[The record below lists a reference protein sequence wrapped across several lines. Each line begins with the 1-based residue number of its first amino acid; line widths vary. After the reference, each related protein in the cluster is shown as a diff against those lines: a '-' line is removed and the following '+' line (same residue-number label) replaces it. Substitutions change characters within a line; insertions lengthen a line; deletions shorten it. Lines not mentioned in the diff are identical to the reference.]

1 MFLSVNVSVKENQHF
16 VGIAFLDGLT
26 KKLGVTEFID
36 NELYNNFEFL
46 LVQLNT
52 KEVIIPLNEENKNL
66 ELSKVKTVSENAGM
80 IVTEISEQD
89 FKIDNLNYDFPCFF
103 NEESLKLLSHIES
116 KIAKSSI
123 AALIKYLLYTNNL
136 TDSEKLQLYKYNLS
150 QYMKLDIPALKAL
163 SLFPDPTFESNK
175 SMSLFGLLNRCK
187 TAIGSRLLSQW
198 IKQPLMDLIEIN
210 KRQLLVEAFSKNL
223 HALQSVQEFLKSFP
237 DVYKLNRKFQKKKA
251 TLEEVV
257 RVYQMIIKIPDL
269 INALEGV
276 NDHNY
281 SVLIQELYLSKLKEF
296 NGNLKKYIKLIETT
310 IDFEAMS
317 NHEWIIKSEFDESL
331 TRLLNELNELKDKI
345 YQEHLRVGEE
355 LQQDT
360 MKKLKLEQSEI
371 HGWCLRL
378 TRSHAYSIRDKNYIE
393 LSTLK
398 SGVYFTTLMMRQYSK
413 EYNDVLAQ
421 YKHQQ
426 TELAKEVV
434 EIAASFCPIM
444 EELGMV
450 IGHLDVIISFSD
462 LSSSSVLPYVRPIIS
477 KDSKIILKESR
488 HPCLEIQTDI
498 TFISNDVYLE
508 RGVSEFLIITGPN
521 MGGKSTYIR
530 QIGIIVL
537 MAQIGCFVPCEKA
550 EISIFD
556 CILARVGANDTQL
569 KGISTFMAEMLET
582 ATILETASSNSLI
595 IIDELGRGTSTAD
608 GFGLAWAISEYLI
621 SKINAFSLFA
631 THFHELTALSKVYTT
646 VKNLNV
652 VVHIQDNDKNK
663 DIVLMYK
670 VKPGICD
677 QSFGIHVAEMINFP
691 ESVVK
696 LAKRKASELENSMS
710 TCVEKYTMEDIKNG
724 ANILSQIMNEWKEKI
739 NESDMSSLEMLNIFR
754 NIQEKYMSDIKNN
767 LWIQE
772 IITQ

>member
-36 NELYNNFEFL
+36 NDLYNNFEFL
-46 LVQLNT
+46 LVQLNI
-52 KEVIIPLNEENKNL
+52 KEVIMPLNEENKDL
-66 ELSKVKTVSENAGM
+66 ELLKIKTVSENAGM
-80 IVTEISEQD
+80 VVMEISELD
-89 FKIDNLNYDFPCFF
+89 FKIDNLNYDFQCFF
-103 NEESLKLLSHIES
+103 NDDSLKLLSHIES
-116 KIAKSSI
+116 KISKSSI

-136 TDSEKLQLYKYNLS
+136 TDFEKLELYKYNLS

-187 TAIGSRLLSQW
+187 TTIGSRLLSQW
-198 IKQPLMDLIEIN
+198 IKQPLMDPIEIN
-210 KRQLLVEAFSKNL
+210 KRLSLVEVFSKNL
-223 HALQSVQEFLKSFP
+223 QILQRVQEFLKGFP
-237 DVYKLNRKFQKKKA
+237 DVYKLNRRFQKKKA

-257 RVYQMIIKIPDL
+257 RIYQTIIKIPNL
-269 INALEGV
+269 INALEGFS
-276 NDHNY
+276 DSNY
-281 SVLIQELYLSKLKEF
+281 SVLIQESYLSKLKEF
-296 NGNLKKYIKLIETT
+296 NENLKKYVKLIETT
-310 IDFEAMS
+310 IDFEAMN
-317 NHEWIIKSEFDESL
+317 NHEWIIKSEFDETL
-331 TRLLNELNELKDKI
+331 TRLLNELNELRDKI
-345 YQEHLRVGEE
+345 HQEHIRVGDE

-360 MKKLKLEQSEI
+360 VKKLKLEQSEI
-371 HGWCLRL
+371 H
-378 TRSHAYSIRDKNYIE
+378 E

-398 SGVYFTTLMMRQYSK
+398 SGVYFTTLMMRQFSK

-434 EIAASFCPIM
+434 EIAASFFPVM

-450 IGHLDVIISFSD
+450 VGHLDVIISFSD

-477 KDSKIILKESR
+477 KNSKIILKESR
-488 HPCLEIQTDI
+488 HPCLEIQSDI

-582 ATILETASSNSLI
+582 ATILETATSNSLI

-621 SKINAFSLFA
+621 SKIGAFSLFA
-631 THFHELTALSKVYTT
+631 THFHELTALSKIYTT

-652 VVHIQDNDKNK
+652 IVHIQDNDKNK

-670 VKPGICD
+670 VEPGICD

-691 ESVVK
+691 ENVVK
-696 LAKRKASELENSMS
+696 LAKRKANELEDSML
-710 TCVEKYTMEDIKNG
+710 THVEKYTMEDIKNG
-724 ANILSQIMNEWKEKI
+724 TDILSQIMNEWKEKI

-754 NIQEKYMSDIKNN
+754 NIQEKYMPHIKNN

-772 IITQ
+772 IITQN

>member
-413 EYNDVLAQ
+413 EYNDILAQ

-434 EIAASFCPIM
+434 EIAGILIYYFRFKSMVILASFCPIM

-631 THFHELTALSKVYTT
+631 THFHEYI
-646 VKNLNV
+646 N
-652 VVHIQDNDKNK
+652 
-663 DIVLMYK
+663 
-670 VKPGICD
+670 
-677 QSFGIHVAEMINFP
+677 SFVFP

-739 NESDMSSLEMLNIFR
+739 NESDM
-754 NIQEKYMSDIKNN
+754 
-767 LWIQE
+767 
-772 IITQ
+772 